1 MTLNILADENIPAV
15 EHYVGELGEVRRFAG
30 RELRAGDLAG
40 ADVLLVRSVT
50 AVNEQ
55 LLAGS
60 AVRFV
65 GTATSGVDHV
75 DREYLAG
82 QGIGFRHAPG
92 SNANSVVEY
101 VLAAIAAVDDHLERV
116 LAGGTVGVVGYGH
129 IGKAVASR
137 LHALGICFKVYD
149 PWLDQQTIQHPANLS
164 EILACD
170 VITLHPELTREQ
182 PWPSYH
188 LFDGPALDQL
198 HAGCLFINA
207 SRGSVADNSALEA
220 LLEKGRG
227 PAVVLDVWEGEPGI
241 NPNLLHQLRLG
252 TPHIAG
258 YSMDGKLLATRML
271 VEAMA
276 AQLELPWRDPGSA
289 AGPAPPI
296 TLPTGLDGAALLRHL
311 IACRYDIR
319 RDDTALRQATLS
331 VDAVAAASG
340 FDRLRRE
347 YPQRRELAGS
357 RVGVESMVG
366 STHDLLR
373 GLGCV
378 SGEGST

>member
-1 MTLNILADENIPAV
+1 MTLKLLADENIPAV

-30 RELRAGDLAG
+30 RELRARDLAG

-65 GTATSGVDHV
+65 GTATSGIDHV

-101 VLAAIAAVDDHLERV
+101 VLAAIAAVDDHLERL
-116 LAGGTVGVVGYGH
+116 LAGGTVGVVGYGV
-129 IGKAVASR
+129 IGKAVTGR
-137 LHALGICFKVYD
+137 LQAMGIRFKVYD
-149 PWLDQQTIQHPANLS
+149 PWLDQAAVRHAATLQ
-164 EILACD
+164 EILACE

-188 LFDGPALDQL
+188 LFDGAALDQL
-198 HAGCLFINA
+198 QVGCLLINA
-207 SRGSVADNSALEA
+207 SRGAVVDNSALEA
-220 LLEKGRG
+220 LLTKGRG
-227 PAVVLDVWEGEPGI
+227 PALVLDVWEGEPGI
-241 NPNLLHQLRLG
+241 NPNLLQQVRQG

-258 YSMDGKLLATRML
+258 YSLDGKLLATRML

-289 AGPAPPI
+289 AGPAPAI
-296 TLPTGLDGAALLRHL
+296 TLPAGLDGAALLRHL
-311 IACRYDIR
+311 LACRYDIR
-319 RDDTALRQATLS
+319 RDDAALRQATLAVDE
-331 VDAVAAASG
+331 VDAANG

-357 RVGVESMVG
+357 LVRVQGIPHE
-366 STHDLLR
+366 LLR

-378 SGEGST
+378 TGEGST